1 MRPSRTAAFLLLAGL
16 AGALSFP
23 SAPSAQAGA
32 GAAASVTPAARAAL
46 TARIVRQVNH
56 HRALNGVPAVRAE
69 RRLGEAAQAHADD
82 MATRD
87 YFDHRAPDG
96 RGMQDR
102 AAAAGYP
109 WRTLAENLG
118 AGLSSPESTV
128 DSWMTSPGHRANM
141 LDPQHV
147 HIGVGYAQPGSGGKR
162 PRFGQYWVI
171 LLGAPAR

>member
-1 MRPSRTAAFLLLAGL
+1 MRPSRAASFLLLAGL
-16 AGALSFP
+16 AGVLSFP
-23 SAPSAQAGA
+23 PALSAQTAE
-32 GAAASVTPAARAAL
+32 ASVTPAERAAL
-46 TARIVRQVNH
+46 AARIVRQVNH
-56 HRALNGVPAVRAE
+56 HRALNGLPAVTTE
-69 RRLGEAAQAHADD
+69 RRLGIAAQAHADD
-82 MATRD
+82 MARRD

-147 HIGVGYAQPGSGGKR
+147 HIGVGYAR
-162 PRFGQYWVI
+162 PPAGTKAPRYGHYWVI
-171 LLGAPAR
+171 LLGAPSR